1 MYAIVNNQGKIEV
14 FLNENDVCSVCKN
27 RYKCP
32 LIQAI
37 SKEYVFLHYEEVEI
51 SQCGLLRK

>member
-32 LIQAI
+32 LIQ
-37 SKEYVFLHYEEVEI
+37 EYVFLHYEEV
-51 SQCGLLRK
+51 